1 MDKII
6 KDLVELAS
14 EGIKEV
20 QLVLNLEG
28 RLSIHFLWDRVPNE
42 YVIGDINLE
51 VYNTYEEIKEEIK
64 YMLEA

>member
-14 EGIKEV
+14 EGIKEI

-28 RLSIHFLWDRVPNE
+28 KLSIHYAWDRIPSE

-51 VYNTYEEIKEEIK
+51 VYNTYEDIKEEIK
-64 YMLEA
+64 YMIES

>member
-28 RLSIHFLWDRVPNE
+28 KLSIHSLWDRVPSE

-51 VYNTYEEIKEEIK
+51 VYNTYEDIKEEIK